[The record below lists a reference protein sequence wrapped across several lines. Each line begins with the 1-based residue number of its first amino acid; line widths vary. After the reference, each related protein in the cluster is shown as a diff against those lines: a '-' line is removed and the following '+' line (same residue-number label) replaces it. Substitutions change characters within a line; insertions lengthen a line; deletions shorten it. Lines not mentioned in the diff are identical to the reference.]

1 MSLKLVFRVGGLVLR
16 FIEFFLFRLVS
27 MKILWSMADPEIK
40 KIALIFKFIQV
51 FCEMLKKSKL
61 E

>member
-1 MSLKLVFRVGGLVLR
+1 
-16 FIEFFLFRLVS
+16 
-27 MKILWSMADPEIK
+27 MADPEIK

-61 E
+61 EWFLFEFSDGLVR